1 MSVSEGQSGETEARG
16 RQELLR
22 RRLVALGFDEV
33 RFAALAELGGDR
45 LKAWFEAGHHA
56 DMQWM
61 ERTAEKR
68 LKPELGLAEARAVI
82 MLGVSFRIAQ
92 ARAKVPTDSA
102 FTRCATSSSVSAR
115 STAV

>member
-1 MSVSEGQSGETEARG
+1 ML
-16 RQELLR
+16 RQ
-22 RRLVALGFDEV
+22 RLVALGFDEV

-68 LKPELGLAEARAVI
+68 LKPELVLAEARSEI
-82 MLGVSFRIAQ
+82 M
-92 ARAKVPTDSA
+92 
-102 FTRCATSSSVSAR
+102 
-115 STAV
+115 